1 MDRVHSIRNSKYEA
15 DFLKIID
22 CLLDG
27 HGSID
32 SANMSF
38 ELNKYCLLIN
48 ICEKAVFS

>member
-1 MDRVHSIRNSKYEA
+1 MDRVHSIRNSIYEA

-32 SANMSF
+32 SANMTF
-38 ELNKYCLLIN
+38 ELK
-48 ICEKAVFS
+48 K